1 VTAASGETA
10 NVAVRPPLLYLAAI
24 LAGLA
29 LDALT
34 PLRLHWPSLLVPAGM
49 ALVAAALLLFALAL
63 REFRRAG
70 TSVKPYE
77 PTTALI
83 RSGPF
88 RVSRNPIYLSLSF
101 FQLGIGLWTLNGWV
115 VALLV
120 PVLAVMIPGVIMRE
134 ERYLERRFGDEY
146 RRYKA
151 SVGRW
156 M

>member
-1 VTAASGETA
+1 
-10 NVAVRPPLLYLAAI
+10 
-24 LAGLA
+24 
-29 LDALT
+29 
-34 PLRLHWPSLLVPAGM
+34 M